1 LAAAVRAGEM
11 NLSFGYNTN
20 GFAHHKLEDALEIIA
35 DCGYRGVALTL
46 DNYHCNPFTVE
57 PLDLV
62 RLRQLL
68 DKLHLRIV
76 IETGARYLLNP
87 QRPHYPTLV
96 SSEGRPIRLEFLRR
110 AVDIAAELHAECV
123 SFCSGAPDPE
133 VPEHQ
138 AWDWL
143 VTGCLHLAE
152 HAKRRGV
159 QLSFE
164 PEPGMLV
171 DDMAKF
177 QVLKK
182 HITSARFGL
191 TMDIGHVFCT
201 ESAPFRQVYGRF
213 ANLVRNIHIED
224 VRGRKPEHLMF
235 SEGELDFETIV
246 RVLSDN
252 KYTGLINVELP
263 HHSHR
268 ASEVA
273 RRAFEFLDATCRKT
287 ASITSAPD
295 AVKPTSPATSA
306 N

>member
-1 LAAAVRAGEM
+1 M

-57 PLDLV
+57 PADLV
-62 RLRQLL
+62 HLRQLL
-68 DKLHLRIV
+68 DKLQLRAV
-76 IETGARYLLNP
+76 VETGARYLLHP
-87 QRPHYPTLV
+87 QRERYPTLV
-96 SSEGRPIRLEFLRR
+96 SSEGRQIRLEFLRR
-110 AVDIAAELHAECV
+110 AVDIASDLHAECV
-123 SFCSGAPDPE
+123 SFWSGAPDTG

-143 VTGCLHLAE
+143 VTGCLQLTE
-152 HAKRRGV
+152 HSKRRGV
-159 QLSFE
+159 QLAFE

-177 QVLKK
+177 EVLKK

-191 TMDIGHVFCT
+191 TMDIGHVFGT
-201 ESAPFRQVYGRF
+201 ETAPFRQVYGKF
-213 ANLVRNIHIED
+213 ANLIRNIHIED
-224 VRGRKPEHLMF
+224 IRDRKPEQLMF
-235 SEGELDFETIV
+235 GQGELDFVAIL

-263 HHSHR
+263 DDSHR
-268 ASEVA
+268 AAEVA
-273 RRAFEFLDATCRKT
+273 RAAIEFLTATCQKIAP
-287 ASITSAPD
+287 ASVQGEVKSTPSA
-295 AVKPTSPATSA
+295 AR
-306 N
+306 

>member
-1 LAAAVRAGEM
+1 M
-11 NLSFGYNTN
+11 SLSFGYNTN

-35 DCGYRGVALTL
+35 DRGYRGVALTL

-57 PLDLV
+57 PADLN

-68 DKLHLRIV
+68 DKLQLRVV

-87 QRPHYPTLV
+87 QRIHYPTLV
-96 SSEGRPIRLEFLRR
+96 SSEGRQIRLEFLRR
-110 AVDIAAELHAECV
+110 AVDIAADLHAECV
-123 SFCSGAPDPE
+123 SFWSGAPDSD

-143 VTGCLHLAE
+143 VTGCLQLAE
-152 HAKRRGV
+152 HSKRRGV
-159 QLSFE
+159 QLAFE

-177 QVLKK
+177 EVLKK

-201 ESAPFRQVYGRF
+201 ETAPFRQVYGKF

-224 VRGRKPEHLMF
+224 IRDRKHEHLMF
-235 SEGELDFETIV
+235 GEGELDFAAIL

-252 KYTGLINVELP
+252 KYMGLIHVELP
-263 HHSHR
+263 QDSHR
-268 ASEVA
+268 AAEVA
-273 RRAFEFLDATCRKT
+273 RASIEFLNATCQK
-287 ASITSAPD
+287 I
-295 AVKPTSPATSA
+295 TSPAAHGAARSA
-306 N
+306 PSATH